1 MPLVKEHV
9 IALVDCDCFFVSCER
24 VDNLGLNGKTVCVP
38 TGATS
43 KGALGKSMGPS
54 WCIFICGAAS
64 RAIFLA
70 KQKKSGWSGVFRK
83 YLNIKYLYNF
93 QKSGAGHF

>member
-1 MPLVKEHV
+1 
-9 IALVDCDCFFVSCER
+9 
-24 VDNLGLNGKTVCVP
+24 
-38 TGATS
+38 
-43 KGALGKSMGPS
+43 MGPS
-54 WCIFICGAAS
+54 WRVFVCGAAS

-83 YLNIKYLYNF
+83 YLSIKYLYNF

>member
-1 MPLVKEHV
+1 M
-9 IALVDCDCFFVSCER
+9 D
-24 VDNLGLNGKTVCVP
+24 
-38 TGATS
+38 
-43 KGALGKSMGPS
+43 PS
-54 WCIFICGAAS
+54 WRVFVCGAAS

-93 QKSGAGHF
+93 QKSGAVTFKIGLVTLSKQ

>member
-1 MPLVKEHV
+1 M
-9 IALVDCDCFFVSCER
+9 SCEG
-24 VDNLGLNGKTVCVP
+24 VDNLGLNGQPVCIP
-38 TGATS
+38 TEATS
-43 KGALGKSMGPS
+43 KGALGKSMGPF
-54 WCIFICGAAS
+54 WRDFVCGGAS